1 MRSTRCL
8 REIREEQEQ
17 SASPC
22 SPRWKINSFPFWKSS
37 CSEKHR
43 SAFRK
48 KGISATLFVWHTWFP
63 SFPCCLLA
71 VWCCYFYQLH
81 SNQLLLHVNMANGV
95 KIPAETREFQRDL
108 SSVISRTDK
117 MSWASVESGSGAF
130 HQWRQWEH
138 FWHLSNMEPGTK
150 FPAHRPR
157 PKACTHAHT
166 SSGQ

>member
-1 MRSTRCL
+1 MPTRERGRAGAVCL
-8 REIREEQEQ
+8 SVFSQTEGKL
-17 SASPC
+17 P
-22 SPRWKINSFPFWKSS
+22 SFLKKYVFWETQV
-37 CSEKHR
+37 C
-43 SAFRK
+43 AQK
-48 KGISATLFVWHTWFP
+48 KGTSATLSAWHTWFP
-63 SFPCCLLA
+63 SLPCCLLA
-71 VWCCYFYQLH
+71 VWCCYFYQLY

-95 KIPAETREFQRDL
+95 KIPAETRGFQRDL

-117 MSWASVESGSGAF
+117 MSWASVESGSGTF

-138 FWHLSNMEPGTK
+138 FWHLSDVEPGTK